1 MGAPHSNKVREAKR
15 AKFAKLKRKGHSVKA
30 SSAAA
35 GISTSTARS
44 WNKGSGW
51 GKGGGWDKADGWSK

>member
-1 MGAPHSNKVREAKR
+1 MGAPLSNKEREAKR
-15 AKFAKLKRKGHSVKA
+15 AEFAKLKRNGRTIKE
-30 SSAAA
+30 SSTAA
-35 GISTSTARS
+35 GISPSTARS